1 MNINPYLLARLY
13 AIQAAFEQSGY
24 KSAYST
30 PNGKSTAAPK
40 ATPID
45 WEALLKTTD
54 DESGSG
60 GGGTIKGLRGKNAEA
75 AKAAMRRLGR
85 K

>member
-24 KSAYST
+24 KSAYAV
-30 PNGKSTAAPK
+30 PNSRSTAAPK

-45 WEALLKTTD
+45 WEALLKTD
-54 DESGSG
+54 DGEGGG
-60 GGGTIKGLRGKNAEA
+60 GGGTIKGLRGKHAEA
-75 AKAAMRRLGR
+75 AKAAMRRLSR